1 MRTNGFQDWLRGT
14 RKIRKKIKKEKREAM
29 ATLHPENNR
38 VHSVAVETEGLLLQL
53 DEHKSGC
60 LGRCY
65 TLS

>member
-1 MRTNGFQDWLRGT
+1 
-14 RKIRKKIKKEKREAM
+14 M
-29 ATLHPENNR
+29 ATPHPENNR